1 MAVSLQKYQAKRR
14 FAETPEPRGQKQP
27 SRGALRFVVQKHA
40 ARRLHYDLR
49 LELDGT
55 LKSWA
60 VPKGPSLDPDDKRLA
75 ILVEDHPLDY
85 RSFEG
90 TIPAGN
96 YGAGTVMVWDQGTYH
111 ARQTT
116 DRTEGGELLRQGLEK
131 GHLTFVLNGEKLRG
145 EFALLR
151 LKRGDAKDWLLI
163 KKRDQFA
170 STSDVRDQDRSVLT
184 GRSMEEI
191 TEGLPSTNSRTGRK
205 AVRLDLSDAP
215 KAKMPHYISPML
227 ATAVDQAFDRKG
239 WLFEVKWDGY
249 RAIAEVEQDRV
260 RLYSRRLLSF
270 EKRYPSVVR
279 SLERLGHEA
288 VLDGEIVVVDAA
300 GKPDFQLLQNYLKNG
315 EGQLVYY
322 VFDLLY
328 LDGHDLRNLPLVRRK
343 ELLRKILPELPSVKF
358 SDHVEEHGVA
368 FFEAVAGQGLE
379 GILAK
384 EGASRYRAALR
395 SHSWLKLKIGSR
407 QEAVIGGF
415 TQPKGGRKNLG
426 ALVLGVY
433 EGDDLVYVGHA
444 GGGFT
449 EASLEHVRAQLDPL
463 IQDACP
469 FKKKPKTNAPVR
481 WVRPELV
488 CEVAFQKWTQDGN
501 LRQPI
506 FLGLRPDKPARSVHR
521 EQAEPA
527 QELLD
532 PPASRNLPMANKR
545 PSKSAGEVVIDG
557 TVVRLTNQDKVYW
570 PKEGYT
576 KGDLVRYYR
585 EVAPV
590 ILPYLEDR
598 PESLHRHPNGI
609 DGKSFFQKDMG
620 DQPPDWVKMV
630 KVRSDSENKEIN
642 YVVCQDE
649 ATLTYMANLGC
660 IELNPWSSRIGSL
673 DKPDYLV
680 IDLDPE
686 DVPFPT
692 VVEAALMVRKVLE
705 KAGAVGYCKT
715 SGKRGLHI
723 YVPLG
728 ARYGYDQARQFAE
741 IIAKLVNAKL
751 PATTSV
757 IRPPALRRQRVYLDF
772 LQNRQGQTLAAPYSV
787 RPVVGAKV
795 AAPLKWSEVRSDLDP
810 AKFTIT
816 TMAKRLD
823 KVGDLWN
830 PVLGPGI
837 DLQACLERLRSKQ

>member
-1 MAVSLQKYQAKRR
+1 M
-14 FAETPEPRGQKQP
+14 
-27 SRGALRFVVQKHA
+27 VQKHA

-85 RSFEG
+85 RNFEG
-90 TIPAGN
+90 IISAGN
-96 YGAGTVMVWDQGTYH
+96 YGAGTVMVWDQGAYH

-116 DRTEGGELLRQGLEK
+116 DRTEGEELLRQGLEK

-145 EFALLR
+145 EFALLK
-151 LKRGDAKDWLLI
+151 LKRGDAKDWLLV

-170 STSDVRDQDRSVLT
+170 SASDVREQDRSVLS
-184 GRSMEEI
+184 GRTMEEI
-191 TEGLPSTNSRTGRK
+191 TEGLPSTNSRAGRK
-205 AVRLDLSDAP
+205 APRLDLSDAP

-239 WLFEVKWDGY
+239 WLFEIKWDGY

-270 EKRYPSVVR
+270 EKRYPPVVR
-279 SLERLGHEA
+279 ALERLGHEA

-300 GKPDFQLLQNYLKNG
+300 GKPDFQLLQNYMKTG

-328 LDGHDLRNLPLVRRK
+328 VDGHDLRNLPLVRRK

-368 FFEAVAGQGLE
+368 FFKAVAKQGLE
-379 GILAK
+379 GIIAK
-384 EGASRYRAALR
+384 DGASRYRGALR

-585 EVAPV
+585 EAAPV

-728 ARYGYDQARQFAE
+728 ARYCYDQARQFAE

-816 TMAKRLD
+816 TISKRLD
-823 KVGDLWN
+823 KVGDLWK

-837 DLQACLERLRSKQ
+837 DLQACLERLRSKP